1 MDRDDFITL
10 DSAEVKD
17 QPLLDENG
25 LKAEESDEDSKIMVK
40 RSDGSIVAIMPRKI
54 YNQLKS
60 ISM

>member
-40 RSDGSIVAIMPRKI
+40 RQDGSIVAIMPRKI